1 MNCPVILFWYFNCSV
16 LFKLEELKKL
26 LEISVVEDIEASIDE
41 IVKDIN
47 SRNKL
52 IKIADRTDG
61 GWTIVEEYQQID
73 YADDSDDDRKIR
85 QANARALQKK
95 RRLQRRTPASAT
107 TDINHRGHLFR
118 APPPPPRGTEP
129 RAPRTPASAAVLGD
143 TSDVTVEHRSPTVCR
158 QKSLLSR
165 ATHSHFPGVRQR
177 YLPHK
182 REVPENS
189 GTEVKYNFTSFADN
203 KTDLQFSSICEDGCD
218 LARNVKGSLKR
229 NVEFWKS
236 ISAYDSVIDIITNG
250 YRIPFIHTPLSR
262 FFKNNGS
269 ALRNSEFVRET
280 ILELLRSGRMV
291 ETCSAPTV
299 VNPLTVSINA
309 SGKKRLI
316 LDLRYI
322 NQFIWK
328 QRFRLDDWKN

>member
-1 MNCPVILFWYFNCSV
+1 MLNMASSGENVQDSTSENGDLHVSREDTVSLVKTIISSEFRDLKKHLLNTNKPVNYLKRKYPEEGNINFKYTGNQKQYNFNCSI

-52 IKIADRTDG
+52 IKIADRTEG
-61 GWTIVEEYQQID
+61 GWTTVEEYQQID

-118 APPPPPRGTEP
+118 GPPPPPRGTEP
-129 RAPRTPASAAVLGD
+129 RAPRTHASAAVLGD

-189 GTEVKYNFTSFADN
+189 GTEVKYNFTYFADN

-218 LARNVKGSLKR
+218 LARNVKGS
-229 NVEFWKS
+229 
-236 ISAYDSVIDIITNG
+236 
-250 YRIPFIHTPLSR
+250 
-262 FFKNNGS
+262 FKKEMWNFGNLL
-269 ALRNSEFVRET
+269 AL
-280 ILELLRSGRMV
+280 M
-291 ETCSAPTV
+291 
-299 VNPLTVSINA
+299 TVS
-309 SGKKRLI
+309 LI
-316 LDLRYI
+316 L
-322 NQFIWK
+322 
-328 QRFRLDDWKN
+328 